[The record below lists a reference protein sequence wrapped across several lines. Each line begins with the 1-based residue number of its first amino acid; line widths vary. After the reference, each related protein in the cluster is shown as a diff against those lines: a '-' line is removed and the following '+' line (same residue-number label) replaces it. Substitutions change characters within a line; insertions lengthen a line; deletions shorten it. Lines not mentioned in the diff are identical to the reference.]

1 MYSYQQ
7 DGNKARTNARDFP
20 FGLGRPIS
28 AAMITA
34 IIETRN
40 DEVGLAH
47 TLAALVPAATEGVVR
62 QVVVIDHGSSDGTL
76 VVADAAGCTIIES
89 GKVSGEPR
97 QHAAE
102 AARGD
107 WLLFLSPSARLA
119 PGWQGEAMA
128 FIDRALVTGK
138 AQSRVAHIR
147 RGGVAKGWRGRIL
160 ALVAKDDGRL
170 IAKTAYLAATSTS
183 SSPLSA
189 ASSVSGARRGAA

>member
-1 MYSYQQ
+1 
-7 DGNKARTNARDFP
+7 
-20 FGLGRPIS
+20 
-28 AAMITA
+28 MITA

-89 GKVSGEPR
+89 GKVSGAPR

-119 PGWQGEAMA
+119 PGWQSEAMA
-128 FIDRALVTGK
+128 FIDRALVTGR
-138 AQSRVAHIR
+138 AQSRVAHVR
-147 RGGVAKGWRGRIL
+147 RGGIAQGWRRRIL

-170 IAKTAYLAATSTS
+170 IAKTAYLASTS
-183 SSPLSA
+183 SSSSLSA